1 MSYTKQEVMDYI
13 RQEDVKFIRLA
24 FCDVFGI
31 QKNVS
36 IMPSELERA
45 FSDGISIDGSAIDG
59 FAEAEKSD
67 LVLKPDPATLAV
79 LPWRPTHGRVIRLFC
94 DVLGSNGAPIECDC
108 RSLLKKAVTIAHER
122 GVNCLFGTEIE
133 FYLFRTDE
141 DGEKTL
147 IPFDNAGYMDIAP
160 GDRGENIRRE
170 ICLALE
176 EMGIIPESSRHE
188 DGPGQNEIDFRC
200 SDPLTAADNAVT
212 FKSAV
217 RTIAAGN
224 GLWASF
230 DPKPLPGKSGSGM
243 HINISLKKNRDAFMA
258 GVMAHICEFSAFL
271 NPTDKSYAR
280 LGERK
285 APRYISWAHGNRS
298 QLIRIPEENTPG
310 RSRFELRSPDP
321 TANPYLALT
330 LLIHAGLDGIEK
342 KLPLPTQVELDLTT
356 APNTFTDGLE
366 KLPETLEK
374 AKKIASASEFVRT
387 VLPARLLKV
396 YTE

>member
-13 RQEDVKFIRLA
+13 RQEDVKFIRLV
-24 FCDVFGI
+24 FCDVYGV

-45 FSDGISIDGSAIDG
+45 FSDGISFDGSAVDG

-67 LVLKPDPATLAV
+67 LILKPDPSTLAV

-94 DVLGSNGAPIECDC
+94 DVLGPGKSPIECDC
-108 RSLLKKAVTIAHER
+108 RSLLQSTVAQAHEK
-122 GVNCLFGTEIE
+122 GVDCLFGTEIE
-133 FYLFRTDE
+133 FYLFKTGE

-147 IPFDNAGYMDIAP
+147 NPFDNAAYMDIAP
-160 GDRGENIRRE
+160 EDRGENIRRE

-200 SDPLTAADNAVT
+200 ADPLTAADNAVT
-212 FKSAV
+212 FKWAV

-258 GVMAHICEFSAFL
+258 GVMAHIAEMSAFL
-271 NPTDKSYAR
+271 NPTEKSYAR

-298 QLIRIPEENTPG
+298 QLIRIPEDSAPG

-321 TANPYLALT
+321 MANPYLALA
-330 LLIHAGLDGIEK
+330 LIIKAGLDGIEK
-342 KLPLPTQVELDLTT
+342 NLILPAPVELDLNT
-356 APNTFTDGLE
+356 ASKEQTEQLE
-366 KLPETLEK
+366 QLPETLEK
-374 AKKIASASEFVRT
+374 AKKIAASSDFVKNI
-387 VLPARLLKV
+387 LPARMLKA

>member
-1 MSYTKQEVMDYI
+1 MSYTKQEVMDFI

-24 FCDVFGI
+24 FCDVYGV

-36 IMPSELERA
+36 IMPSEIERA
-45 FSDGISIDGSAIDG
+45 FSDGISFDGSAIDG
-59 FAEAEKSD
+59 FAEGEKSD
-67 LVLKPDPATLAV
+67 LILKPDPSTLAV
-79 LPWRPTHGRVIRLFC
+79 LPWRPTHGRVIRMFC
-94 DVLGSNGAPIECDC
+94 DVVGPNGAAIECDC
-108 RSLLKKAVTIAHER
+108 RSLLQKTIKTAHEK
-122 GVNCLFGTEIE
+122 GVDCLFGTEIE
-133 FYLFRTDE
+133 FYLFKTGE

-147 IPFDNAGYMDIAP
+147 IPFDNAAYMDIAP
-160 GDRGENIRRE
+160 DDRGENVRRE

-200 SDPLTAADNAVT
+200 ADPLTAADNAVT
-212 FKSAV
+212 FKFAV

-243 HINISLKKNRDAFMA
+243 HINISLQKNRDAFMA
-258 GVMAHICEFSAFL
+258 GVMAHISEMSAFL

-280 LGERK
+280 LGDRK

-298 QLIRIPEENTPG
+298 QLIRIPEETTPG

-321 TANPYLALT
+321 TVNPYLAIA
-330 LLIHAGLDGIEK
+330 LLIQAGLDGIEK
-342 KLPLPTQVELDLTT
+342 NMALTGPVELDLT
-356 APNTFTDGLE
+356 AALKEFTDKLD

-374 AKKIASASEFVRT
+374 AKKIAAESEFIRNI
-387 VLPARLLKV
+387 LPKRLLKA

>member
-1 MSYTKQEVMDYI
+1 MSYTKQEVMDFI

-24 FCDVFGI
+24 FCDVYGI

-67 LVLKPDPATLAV
+67 LFLKPDPATLAV
-79 LPWRPTHGRVIRLFC
+79 LPWRPTHGRVIRVFC
-94 DVLGSNGAPIECDC
+94 DVLDPNGTPIECDC
-108 RSLLKKAVTIAHER
+108 RSLLKKTIKAAHEK
-122 GVNCLFGTEIE
+122 GVDCLFGTEIE
-133 FYLFRTDE
+133 FYLFKTGE

-160 GDRGENIRRE
+160 DDRGENVRRE

-176 EMGIIPESSRHE
+176 EMGITPESSRHE

-200 SDPLTAADNAVT
+200 ADPLAAADNAVT
-212 FKSAV
+212 FKSAI

-230 DPKPLPGKSGSGM
+230 DPKPLAGRSGSGM
-243 HINISLKKNRDAFMA
+243 HVNISLKKNRDAFMA
-258 GVMAHICEFSAFL
+258 GVMAHISELSAFL

-280 LGERK
+280 LGDRK

-298 QLIRIPEENTPG
+298 QLIRIPEDKAPG

-321 TANPYLALT
+321 TANPYLAFT

-342 KLPLPTQVELDLTT
+342 KMTLPEPVELDLTA
-356 APNTFTDGLE
+356 APKELTDRLQ
-366 KLPETLEK
+366 KLPETLDK
-374 AKKIASASEFVRT
+374 AKKLAASSEFIHSI
-387 VLPARLLKV
+387 LPTRLLRA
-396 YTE
+396 YTD